1 MQKVVGSNPISRLQ
15 LSGMNKGFLRFLL
28 RRERRPRS
36 LSGYIGVHPDLLHR
50 LFPGLRPER

>member
-1 MQKVVGSNPISRLQ
+1 LQ